1 MQGHPNARPGSPRK
15 RQLGGGGVQ
24 IQAAGVLPSPHLLQQ
39 PNLKPSSGGEP
50 EPLTDPQRGLQGR
63 SGHLC
68 HPGIDGNQAS
78 ASIMEETAKMTACA
92 CKTMPWSSRRSSID
106 HNPSASSPG
115 PRDLHPGRVHQPG
128 QRSHPHCSHHAQGCK
143 RSYPAAFPGTGK
155 AGTRQGNMFSA

>member
-50 EPLTDPQRGLQGR
+50 EPLTDPQGGLQGC

-78 ASIMEETAKMTACA
+78 VSITEETAKMTACA
-92 CKTMPWSSRRSSID
+92 WSSRRSSRD

-115 PRDLHPGRVHQPG
+115 PRDLHPGRVHRPG
-128 QRSHPHCSHHAQGCK
+128 QRSRPHCFHHAHGCK
-143 RSYPAAFPGTGK
+143 RSYPAAFHRTRK
-155 AGTRQGNMFSA
+155 AGTLQGNMFSA